1 MGLSVADILAARGRI
16 RNDIRRSFAAP
27 SPTLSQGR
35 RAPVWLVHEHQQITG
50 AFKLRGATNAVARLG
65 PATAGVTTA
74 STGNHGRA
82 LAHAALARG
91 LPAVICLSNLVPDN
105 KRAAVRA
112 LGAEVRL
119 VGHSQDDAQA
129 EAERLAAEE
138 GLALI
143 PPFDHPDVIA
153 GQGTLGLEM
162 DEDVP
167 DAEAV
172 LIPLSGGGLFAGVA
186 TAMKALNPKLRC
198 IGVSMAR
205 GPAMAASLRA
215 GRPIAT
221 TEAPSLADSL
231 GGGIGLHNRHS
242 FAAVRALIDEVI
254 LLSESEIAAGI
265 RHLYAEERQIVEG
278 GGAVGV
284 AAILSGRVP
293 ARGPVVVPLTG
304 ANIDMGLHA
313 RIVAGQDGPDNDDA
327 PTRGTE
333 DSADPCPQ
341 SAS

>member
-1 MGLSVADILAARGRI
+1 MGVTAADILGARGRI
-16 RNDIRRSFAAP
+16 APIIRRSHAAP
-27 SPTLSQGR
+27 SAALSDRVGQQ
-35 RAPVWLVHEHQQITG
+35 VWLVHEHQQITG
-50 AFKLRGATNAVARLG
+50 AFKLRGATNAVARLPRG
-65 PATAGVTTA
+65 TPGVTTA

-82 LAHAALARG
+82 LAHAARARG
-91 LPAVICLSNLVPDN
+91 LRAVVCLSHLVPEN

-119 VGHSQDDAQA
+119 GGQSQDDAQA
-129 EAERLAAEE
+129 EAERLAAQES
-138 GLALI
+138 LALI

-162 DEDVP
+162 AEDVP
-167 DAEAV
+167 DAAAV

-186 TAMKALNPKLRC
+186 TAMKALNPELRA
-198 IGVSMAR
+198 IGVSMDR
-205 GPAMAASLRA
+205 GAAMAESLRA
-215 GRPIAT
+215 GRPVAV

-231 GGGIGLHNRHS
+231 GGGIGLANRLT
-242 FAAVRALIDEVI
+242 FAAVQHLIDDVI
-254 LLSESEIAAGI
+254 LLSEAEIAAGI

-284 AAILSGRVP
+284 AAILAGRVT

-313 RIVAGQDGPDNDDA
+313 RIIGGQDDLHGMGA
-327 PTRGTE
+327 PICR
-333 DSADPCPQ
+333 Q

>member
-1 MGLSVADILAARGRI
+1 MGVSAADILGARGRI
-16 RNDIRRSFAAP
+16 APAVRRSHAAP
-27 SPTLSQGR
+27 SAALSDRMGQ
-35 RAPVWLVHEHQQITG
+35 PVWLVHEHQQITG
-50 AFKLRGATNAVARLG
+50 AFKLRGATNAVARLPRG
-65 PATAGVTTA
+65 TPGVTTA

-82 LAHAALARG
+82 LAHAARVQG
-91 LPAVICLSNLVPDN
+91 LQAVVCLSHLVPEN

-129 EAERLAAEE
+129 AAERLAAEE

-162 DEDVP
+162 AEDVP
-167 DAEAV
+167 DVGAV

-186 TAMKALNPKLRC
+186 TAMKALNPGLRA
-198 IGVSMAR
+198 IGVSMER
-205 GPAMAASLRA
+205 GAAMAESLRA
-215 GRPIAT
+215 GGPVAV
-221 TEAPSLADSL
+221 TEASSLADSL
-231 GGGIGLHNRHS
+231 GGGIGLDNRLT
-242 FAAVRALIDEVI
+242 FAAVRDLIDDVI
-254 LLSESEIAAGI
+254 LLSEAEIAAGI
-265 RHLYAEERQIVEG
+265 RHLYTEERQIVEG

-284 AAILSGRVP
+284 AAILAGRVA

-313 RIVAGQDGPDNDDA
+313 RIIAGQDGLHS
-327 PTRGTE
+327 TE
-333 DSADPCPQ
+333 AQMKGKAACPQ

>member
-1 MGLSVADILAARGRI
+1 MSATDILAARR
-16 RNDIRRSFAAP
+16 RVARDIRRSFAAP
-27 SPTLSQGR
+27 SAALSERMG
-35 RAPVWLVHEHQQITG
+35 APVWLVHEHQQITG
-50 AFKLRGATNAVARLG
+50 AFKLRGATNAVARLPPG
-65 PATAGVTTA
+65 TPGVATA

-82 LAHAALARG
+82 LAHAARARG
-91 LPAVICLSNLVPDN
+91 LRAVVCLSRLVPEN

-112 LGAEVRL
+112 IGAEVRL
-119 VGHSQDDAQA
+119 VGHSQDDAQVA
-129 EAERLAAEE
+129 AERLAAEE

-162 DEDVP
+162 AEDVP
-167 DAEAV
+167 DAAAV

-186 TAMKALNPKLRC
+186 TAMKALNPRLRA

-205 GPAMAASLRA
+205 GAAMSESLRA
-215 GRPIAT
+215 GQPVAV

-242 FAAVRALIDEVI
+242 FSVVQDLIDDVV
-254 LLSESEIAAGI
+254 LLSEPEIAAGI

-284 AAILSGRVP
+284 AAILAGRIA
-293 ARGPVVVPLTG
+293 ARGPVLVPLTG
-304 ANIDMGLHA
+304 SNIDMGLHA
-313 RIVAGQDGPDNDDA
+313 SIIAGQDGLQS
-327 PTRGTE
+327 TE
-333 DSADPCPQ
+333 AAETCPQ
-341 SAS
+341 SAY